1 MTDINPTHVRV
12 ISTYGAPMGRPSRL
26 TDGPSEKLYLRRV
39 ILDAGGYDKGGAYWG
54 IATRGG
60 PGHLYIA
67 FSETFTAY
75 VRAWDHASAKAKVLE
90 LAPHA
95 TFWR

>member
-1 MTDINPTHVRV
+1 MTNLNPTHVPV
-12 ISTYGAPMGRPSRL
+12 ISAYGAPMGRPSRL
-26 TDGPSEKLYLRRV
+26 TDEPSEKLYLRRV

-54 IATRGG
+54 VATRGG

-75 VRAWDHASAKAKVLE
+75 VRAWDRASAKAQVLE